1 MKPLGLP
8 EIGEIIRRV
17 RKEKGLRLEDV
28 ADENI
33 SPATVSNLERGVS
46 HVKQEKMYY
55 LLDKLGI
62 SIDKLPELIIDQ
74 KEELERGKFNLFTIE
89 SLRDNGFPELALEKL
104 NQMQLE
110 DQHPLA
116 AYAYLIK
123 GKCFNSMK
131 KWRQAERAFF
141 DAIRLDQIH
150 TTYSSRSNIEA
161 ASFTGLSLC
170 SYYQNN
176 LEQAITYTNS
186 GLDAFV
192 DEGERIQYKY
202 VLLQNKAM
210 FLEKMGR
217 PVEALKVIQD
227 AWEYLPEIEQVEV
240 VLGFYWLRAELLRRI
255 KDYDTA
261 LQIAK
266 EGLEKARLTHEN
278 ARKFD
283 LWIVTGSTY
292 MAMKRWPEAESC
304 FEVALKMEE
313 KFPNREIVSTA
324 YTRLGILYLQQ
335 ERWEEAKDSIQRA
348 IQIGEES
355 NDILR
360 LVYALTTMG
369 YYHKHRKDYHE
380 AIKHYKQAAE
390 LAQKHQLKNKE
401 YIALFELTQC
411 LETVDE
417 EEFLAALRN
426 MYKIQKELYQRE
438 GIEID
443 ELE

>member
-1 MKPLGLP
+1 M
-8 EIGEIIRRV
+8 
-17 RKEKGLRLEDV
+17 
-28 ADENI
+28 
-33 SPATVSNLERGVS
+33 
-46 HVKQEKMYY
+46 
-55 LLDKLGI
+55 
-62 SIDKLPELIIDQ
+62 
-74 KEELERGKFNLFTIE
+74 
-89 SLRDNGFPELALEKL
+89 
-104 NQMQLE
+104 
-110 DQHPLA
+110 
-116 AYAYLIK
+116 
-123 GKCFNSMK
+123 
-131 KWRQAERAFF
+131 
-141 DAIRLDQIH
+141 
-150 TTYSSRSNIEA
+150 
-161 ASFTGLSLC
+161 C

-217 PVEALKVIQD
+217 PVEALKVIQN